1 MNQLSE
7 QTYKQSIRLVRALRQ
22 LAKKLGPAQLDT
34 HLENLT
40 VTQLRILSALKEQP
54 DIAAPDLV
62 AELGL
67 TPDAVTSALK
77 PMVRDGLV
85 RIRPDDADAS
95 IPRFSLGTQGQRAA
109 YNAEAVQIVSAA
121 ALLGSLDN
129 DEGGRAVEALERLLD
144 VRPARPPHP

>member
-22 LAKKLGPAQLDT
+22 LTKKLGPDRLDT

-40 VTQLRILSALKEQP
+40 VTQVRILSVLKEQP
-54 DIAAPDLV
+54 DIAAPALV

-67 TPDAVTSALK
+67 TPDAVTSVLK

-85 RIRPDDADAS
+85 RMRPDDADAS
-95 IPRFSLGTQGQRAA
+95 IPRFSLGPQGQRAA
-109 YNAEAVQIVSAA
+109 YNVEAVQIVSAA

-144 VRPARPPHP
+144 VRPAPPPHP